1 MGFVVPFNK
10 LGPEN
15 MAKDRQLNTYT
26 VRNQPVILDSDLAKA
41 YSVETKVF
49 NQAFKRNRKRF
60 PEEFAF
66 HLTQDE
72 WDALRSQIVTL
83 KVGGRGQ
90 HRKYLPWVFTEHGA
104 LMSATILNS
113 DRAVAMS
120 VYVIRAFV
128 KMREQLMANTA
139 ILKRLAEVEKT
150 LMSHDQALWDIY
162 QKLLPLLQLPPEKPK
177 RKIGFHAKKKS

>member
-1 MGFVVPFNK
+1 MSED
-10 LGPEN
+10 L
-15 MAKDRQLNTYT
+15 QLKIYAI
-26 VRNQPVILDSDLAKA
+26 RNQPVVLDSDLAKA
-41 YSVETKVF
+41 YGVETKVF

-60 PEEFAF
+60 PEQFAF
-66 HLTQDE
+66 QVTDDE
-72 WDALRSQIVTL
+72 WDNLRSQIVTL
-83 KVGGRGQ
+83 KAAGRGR

-139 ILKRLAEVEKT
+139 ILKRLSKIEKS
-150 LMSHDQALWDIY
+150 LMNHDQALWDIY
-162 QKLLPLLQLPPEKPK
+162 QKLLPLLQPPPEKPN
-177 RKIGFHAKKKS
+177 RPIGFHSR